1 MKMKVSI
8 WWKEYFLLLNMVN
21 TIRYIDIRAVAQ
33 DHEQIMIKVIQITIK
48 KLSDYLSSTQKKIS
62 KMQLKLKRNF
72 TDIWWN
78 NKKNRKDKILN
89 KEIDP
94 FQRKEEIQK
103 KDQDLIQKQRKIEKK
118 TKLQKKKRR
127 NTQKMKS
134 SKLKS

>member
-1 MKMKVSI
+1 
-8 WWKEYFLLLNMVN
+8 MVN

-33 DHEQIMIKVIQITIK
+33 DHEQIMIKVIQITTK

-89 KEIDP
+89 KETDP
-94 FQRKEEIQK
+94 SQRNEEILK

-118 TKLQKKKRR
+118 TKPQKKKRR

>member
-21 TIRYIDIRAVAQ
+21 TILYIDTKAVAQ

-78 NKKNRKDKILN
+78 NKKNKKDKILN
-89 KEIDP
+89 KETDP
-94 FQRKEEIQK
+94 SQRNEEILK

-118 TKLQKKKRR
+118 TKRLKKKRR